1 MSHDDL
7 RRAILEVDENKL
19 SESVLQQLISSLPEG
34 DQMNKLNSFKEKL
47 DELAEAEVFALKV
60 KTSENSST

>member
-7 RRAILEVDENKL
+7 KKAILEIDENKL
-19 SESVLQQLISSLPEG
+19 SDSVLQQLLTTLPEG
-34 DQMNKLNSFKEKL
+34 DQMNKLNSFKDKI

-60 KTSENSST
+60 KFIWYRMF